1 MSDVA
6 TSFFARHEFL
16 IRRLHS
22 LSGLVPVGAYMT
34 VHLVVNSSLINGA
47 NSFQSN
53 VNQIHSLGSL
63 LPLVEWT
70 TIFLPIIFHAVVGIW
85 IIKSGKSN
93 HQNYK
98 YVANWRYTI
107 QRWTGV
113 IAVLFIFG
121 HVFHLHGWFHNEWWL
136 KTVAEPLGMA
146 QFRAYNAASSLASA
160 MAGFV
165 WPVFYLVGIVSCVF
179 HFANGVWTMGI
190 TWGVWI
196 SPRAQRY
203 ASYVCAAGGSL
214 LLMIG
219 LTALAAAIT
228 TDVEEAKSIEDK
240 MYNAKVASGE
250 LTPNPH
256 KRSGDEHHESE
267 SHEGD
272 EEESDAKS
280 ESQPEQPAPT
290 QAKADVAASEK
301 VASKPE

>member
-6 TSFFARHEFL
+6 TNFFARNEFL

-34 VHLVVNSSLINGA
+34 VHLVVNSSLMNGA

-98 YVANWRYTI
+98 YFANWRYTV

-136 KTVAEPLGMA
+136 TTVAEPLGMA
-146 QFRAYNAASSLASA
+146 QFRAYNAASSLAFA
-160 MAGFV
+160 MSGFV
-165 WPVFYLVGIVSCVF
+165 WPAFYLVGIVSCVF

-203 ASYVCAAGGSL
+203 ASYVCATGGSV

-219 LTALAAAIT
+219 LTALAAVLT
-228 TDVEEAKSIEDK
+228 TDVEEAKAIEDR

-256 KRSGDEHHESE
+256 KRSEDEHQKP
-267 SHEGD
+267 
-272 EEESDAKS
+272 ESDTGDDA
-280 ESQPEQPAPT
+280 ETEEQPEQPVNT
-290 QAKADVAASEK
+290 QAKVAEAASEK
-301 VASKPE
+301 MASKSD